1 MIYRKEEKQIEEHI
15 RQLFQNYSPS
25 VSDEEKSE
33 IINAFQNLHIH
44 DNSLRINIKEILKNK
59 TLQFIVIA
67 ITSTVLLIYLFAK
80 LFPAEEKDNPSN
92 DNYIEQTSLED
103 SVGTVIQQNTT
114 SPVDTTSSSTKP
126 ALTHS
131 STNTTS
137 VITTNTNSIT
147 HSDSNKIL
155 KQNITTIQTDT
166 SKIIKKKKKKKI
178 NSESSNNDS
187 ENNSPILEPKTP
199 QLNTPVKEEE

>member
-1 MIYRKEEKQIEEHI
+1 MIDRKEEKQIEEHI
-15 RQLFQNYSPS
+15 RQLFEYYSPS

-44 DNSLRINIKEILKNK
+44 DNSLRINFKEILKNK

-80 LFPAEEKDNPSN
+80 LFPAEEKDKPSN
-92 DNYIEQTSLED
+92 DNYIEQTSSED
-103 SVGTVIQQNTT
+103 SVGASIQQNTT
-114 SPVDTTSSSTKP
+114 SPVDTTTSSTKP
-126 ALTHS
+126 VLTHS

-155 KQNITTIQTDT
+155 KQNNTTTQTDT
-166 SKIIKKKKKKKI
+166 SKIIKKKKNKRIK
-178 NSESSNNDS
+178 SDSSNNES
-187 ENNSPILEPKTP
+187 ENNSQIIEPKTP